1 MCVLCCAVAVTNTVA
16 VQCTYDVTC
25 MHATCS
31 TTMYYTTRVRVRV
44 RVRVLCVRSA
54 LSTGWGGD
62 EAKIDRFGRTRAYL
76 PQENILSHSYM
87 VVPPKPNQIFYAY
100 PLPPSSPFLQSN
112 ILQVVYLLIHV
123 FIGYEF
129 SSVEYAL
136 VEKPSDPVRIPLS
149 ASKPKY

>member
-1 MCVLCCAVAVTNTVA
+1 MIDVRKKGKGISLLLTCCMCVLCCAVAVTNTVA

-44 RVRVLCVRSA
+44 LCVRSA

-76 PQENILSHSYM
+76 PQENILSHPHTWWYH
-87 VVPPKPNQIFYAY
+87 PNQTRYFTPTPYRHQVLFCKAIFCKLCIY
-100 PLPPSSPFLQSN
+100 
-112 ILQVVYLLIHV
+112 
-123 FIGYEF
+123 
-129 SSVEYAL
+129 
-136 VEKPSDPVRIPLS
+136 
-149 ASKPKY
+149 